1 MAIPENKVRIAITIH
16 KETLDLLKELQT
28 LHCNATKGNVIE
40 SALYVYAQITTE
52 ALESK
57 PQEEEKEIKNNA

>member
-1 MAIPENKVRIAITIH
+1 MAIPRNKVRIAITIH
-16 KETLDLLKELQT
+16 KETLDLLKELQS

-52 ALESK
+52 ALNK
-57 PQEEEKEIKNNA
+57 PQEEEKENKKDA